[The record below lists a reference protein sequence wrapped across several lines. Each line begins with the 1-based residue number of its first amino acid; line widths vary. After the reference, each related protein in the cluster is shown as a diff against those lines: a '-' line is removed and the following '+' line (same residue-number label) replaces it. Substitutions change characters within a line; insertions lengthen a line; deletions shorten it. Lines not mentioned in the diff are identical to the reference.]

1 MSLLSSLKSNGPSG
15 FGGSSTAEAVTAGL
29 DLEGRTMLV
38 TGATSGIGLETARVL
53 TERGARVFAA
63 ARTEEKA
70 REVTSRLGAKSV
82 PIACE
87 LSAPSS
93 VRACVAA
100 VKARGEKLDAII
112 CNAGIM
118 GLPKL
123 EQAFGLEL
131 QFFTNHVGHF
141 MLVTGLLDQLA
152 DDARVVVVSSALY
165 KKAQGIPF
173 DNLSG
178 EKGYH
183 PWTAY
188 AYSKL
193 ANILFAKQLAKR
205 FAGTKRTA
213 NAIHPG
219 VIRTNLGR
227 SMPAFSNAVFAL
239 VSPILLKSI
248 PQGAATQC
256 FVATNPK
263 VAGVTGQYFVDCNVA
278 EPLAVANDPELAERL
293 WQESEKIVSQLN

>member
-1 MSLLSSLKSNGPSG
+1 MSLLSSMKKSGPSG
-15 FGGSSTAEAVTAGL
+15 FGGASTAEAVTAGL
-29 DLEGRTMLV
+29 DLEGRTILV
-38 TGATSGIGLETARVL
+38 TGSNSGIGLETVRVL
-53 TERGARVFAA
+53 AQRGARVLAT
-63 ARTEEKA
+63 ARTEERA
-70 REVTSRLGAKSV
+70 RTATANFGSRMV
-82 PIACE
+82 PLACE
-87 LSAPSS
+87 LSDPES

-100 VKARGEKLDAII
+100 VKARGQKLDAII

-123 EQAFGLEL
+123 KQAFGYEL

-152 DDARVVVVSSALY
+152 EDARVVLVSSQLY
-165 KKAQGIPF
+165 RRSYGIPF
-173 DNLSG
+173 DDLSG
-178 EKGYH
+178 EKWYH

-188 AYSKL
+188 AHSKL
-193 ANILFAKQLAKR
+193 ANILFARQLAKR
-205 FAGTKRTA
+205 FAGSKATA

-256 FVATNPK
+256 FVATNPQLD
-263 VAGVTGQYFVDCNVA
+263 GVSGQYFIDCNVA
-278 EPLAVANDPELAERL
+278 EPAPVARDEALAERL
-293 WQESEKIVSQLN
+293 WEESEKIVSRLN